1 MFKRLRV
8 RLTVVCALITSVI
21 LIGMAVSSFQ
31 ISAYQLRQRA
41 DESFASDL
49 SAVLSHLGSQ
59 RVLDHTWLSQT
70 EAGGL
75 LLCIEDAG
83 RPLLYRGSWTAPFRQ
98 EVSDR
103 VKQAALDR
111 FGFDL
116 SLIHI

>member
-75 LLCIEDAG
+75 LLCILDTTL
-83 RPLLYRGSWTAPFRQ
+83 PTI
-98 EVSDR
+98 
-103 VKQAALDR
+103 AALPWL
-111 FGFDL
+111 FQ
-116 SLIHI
+116 

>member
-49 SAVLSHLGSQ
+49 SAVLSHLESQ
-59 RVLDHTWLSQT
+59 VWSRTRWLPRWLSS
-70 EAGGL
+70 AS
-75 LLCIEDAG
+75 
-83 RPLLYRGSWTAPFRQ
+83 GSMARLA
-98 EVSDR
+98 R
-103 VKQAALDR
+103 
-111 FGFDL
+111 
-116 SLIHI
+116 